1 MTLRS
6 GSLAALS
13 VACAV
18 AAAILL
24 AAAVI
29 ERVKP
34 TPEPVALVIDPG
46 APPEATAPPDAAP
59 AAPQPVELLH
69 AVPSTV
75 AVSSTVDN
83 AAILP
88 EHLVDR
94 DLATAWNS
102 RTGDTAGAWIA
113 VRVPREVRVDQI
125 RMSAGFTH

>member
-1 MTLRS
+1 M
-6 GSLAALS
+6 AAVS

-18 AAAILL
+18 AAALLL
-24 AAAVI
+24 ASAVI

-34 TPEPVALVIDPG
+34 TPEPVAQAIDPW

-59 AAPQPVELLH
+59 ATPPPVELLH

-94 DLATAWNS
+94 DRDALLRQCTERSAPRMKPAGSSLGAPANLA
-102 RTGDTAGAWIA
+102 R
-113 VRVPREVRVDQI
+113 
-125 RMSAGFTH
+125 